1 MAEVLFQHF
10 IRSGAK
16 NLRCG
21 YTTGTCAALAAAAA
35 TRLLLTGH
43 APATETL
50 LTPAGLE
57 VTAPVQA
64 LPDGKGFAL
73 CQVEKYAGGD
83 TDATNGLPIQA
94 RVARTEGNAVTLDG
108 GEGVGRV
115 TLPGLEQP
123 VGAAAI
129 NQVPRRMIAE
139 SVRAAAKEAGYTGG
153 LAVTICVPGGAEAA
167 AHTFNPRLGIEG
179 GISILGTSGIVEPQ
193 SLAALV
199 DTIEVECRQ
208 KAAAGANTL
217 VLTPGHYGED
227 FLAAHPVPWP
237 VVTCSNFIGD
247 ALDICASLGFE
258 RVLLVG
264 HVGKLCKLAAG
275 VMNTHSR
282 TADAR
287 AEVFVTHAA
296 LAGAPLPLLQAL
308 MEAPTT
314 DGCLD
319 LLDQAGLTAP
329 VLHGMLARMG
339 FYLTRRAAGKFTVG
353 AAMFSQSRG
362 LLGCTPGL
370 QENFK
375 EWNPDE

>member
-1 MAEVLFQHF
+1 MNSKKRFFSVCTALCLMLLLLA
-10 IRSGAK
+10 G
-16 NLRCG
+16 
-21 YTTGTCAALAAAAA
+21 CAAKPQPAGVHTDQPDPVRGLGLPEAGEW
-35 TRLLLTGH
+35 TVPLLT
-43 APATETL
+43 
-50 LTPAGLE
+50 
-57 VTAPVQA
+57 V
-64 LPDGKGFAL
+64 
-73 CQVEKYAGGD
+73 YR
-83 TDATNGLPIQA
+83 I
-94 RVARTEGNAVTLDG
+94 DG

-115 TLPGLEQP
+115 TRPGLDQP
-123 VGAAAI
+123 PGEAAI
-129 NQVPRRMIAE
+129 NSGPRKMI
-139 SVRAAAKEAGYTGG
+139 REALLP
-153 LAVTICVPGGAEAA
+153 LAGPGQGFCVLISVPGGQELARR
-167 AHTFNPRLGIEG
+167 TFNPRLGIRD
-179 GISILGTSGIVEPQ
+179 GISILGTSGMVEPQ

-227 FLAAHPVPWP
+227 FLSAHPVPWP

>member
-1 MAEVLFQHF
+1 M
-10 IRSGAK
+10 
-16 NLRCG
+16 
-21 YTTGTCAALAAAAA
+21 
-35 TRLLLTGH
+35 
-43 APATETL
+43 
-50 LTPAGLE
+50 
-57 VTAPVQA
+57 
-64 LPDGKGFAL
+64 
-73 CQVEKYAGGD
+73 
-83 TDATNGLPIQA
+83 
-94 RVARTEGNAVTLDG
+94 
-108 GEGVGRV
+108 
-115 TLPGLEQP
+115 
-123 VGAAAI
+123 
-129 NQVPRRMIAE
+129 
-139 SVRAAAKEAGYTGG
+139 
-153 LAVTICVPGGAEAA
+153 TICVPGGAEAA

-208 KAAAGANTL
+208 KAAAGARTL

-227 FLAAHPVPWP
+227 FLAAHPTPWP

-296 LAGAPLPLLQAL
+296 LAGASLPLLQTL

-319 LLDQAGLTAP
+319 LLDEAGLTAP
-329 VLHGMLARMG
+329 VLHSMLARMG

-370 QENFK
+370 QETFK
-375 EWNPDE
+375 EWNPDG

>member
-16 NLRCG
+16 TLRCG

-35 TRLLLTGH
+35 TRLMLTGH

-73 CQVEKYAGGD
+73 CQVEKYAGDD

-94 RVARTEGNAVTLDG
+94 RVARTEGNVVTLDG

-179 GISILGTSGIVEPQ
+179 GISILGTSGIV
-193 SLAALV
+193 
-199 DTIEVECRQ
+199 
-208 KAAAGANTL
+208 
-217 VLTPGHYGED
+217 
-227 FLAAHPVPWP
+227 
-237 VVTCSNFIGD
+237 
-247 ALDICASLGFE
+247 
-258 RVLLVG
+258 
-264 HVGKLCKLAAG
+264 
-275 VMNTHSR
+275 
-282 TADAR
+282 
-287 AEVFVTHAA
+287 
-296 LAGAPLPLLQAL
+296 
-308 MEAPTT
+308 
-314 DGCLD
+314 
-319 LLDQAGLTAP
+319 
-329 VLHGMLARMG
+329 
-339 FYLTRRAAGKFTVG
+339 
-353 AAMFSQSRG
+353 
-362 LLGCTPGL
+362 
-370 QENFK
+370 
-375 EWNPDE
+375 

>member
-1 MAEVLFQHF
+1 M
-10 IRSGAK
+10 
-16 NLRCG
+16 
-21 YTTGTCAALAAAAA
+21 
-35 TRLLLTGH
+35 LL
-43 APATETL
+43 
-50 LTPAGLE
+50 
-57 VTAPVQA
+57 
-64 LPDGKGFAL
+64 
-73 CQVEKYAGGD
+73 
-83 TDATNGLPIQA
+83 I
-94 RVARTEGNAVTLDG
+94 
-108 GEGVGRV
+108 
-115 TLPGLEQP
+115 
-123 VGAAAI
+123 
-129 NQVPRRMIAE
+129 
-139 SVRAAAKEAGYTGG
+139 
-153 LAVTICVPGGAEAA
+153 
-167 AHTFNPRLGIEG
+167 
-179 GISILGTSGIVEPQ
+179 
-193 SLAALV
+193 
-199 DTIEVECRQ
+199 
-208 KAAAGANTL
+208 
-217 VLTPGHYGED
+217 
-227 FLAAHPVPWP
+227 
-237 VVTCSNFIGD
+237 
-247 ALDICASLGFE
+247 
-258 RVLLVG
+258 G

>member
-16 NLRCG
+16 TLRCG

-73 CQVEKYAGGD
+73 CQVEKYAGDD

-208 KAAAGANTL
+208 KATAGANTL

-264 HVGKLCKLAAG
+264 HVGKLCKLAGG
-275 VMNTHSR
+275 VMNTHSH
-282 TADAR
+282 TADCRTELFCTYAAVSGAGPEICRQLLR
-287 AEVFVTHAA
+287 AA
-296 LAGAPLPLLQAL
+296 
-308 MEAPTT
+308 TT
-314 DGCLD
+314 DACVEILD
-319 LLDQAGLTAP
+319 AARLREP
-329 VLHGMLARMG
+329 VMAGMLEAIQRH
-339 FYLTRRAAGKFTVG
+339 LDRRAAGAFRVG
-353 AAMFSQSRG
+353 AILFSNQFG
-362 LLGCTPGL
+362 PLGQTATAKEFLQTWNTP
-370 QENFK
+370 
-375 EWNPDE
+375 